1 MSLLDREGIAER
13 IRSLIAHE
21 THQASA
27 AAMLRVPG
35 SELKAAVDPVAP
47 FQSMTVLEAIVRE
60 YGVDP
65 TWLVTG
71 DYDIRT
77 HVLSVDE
84 GAHIVRGIVNA
95 QLLARADRE
104 ITDRKRDS

>member
-21 THQASA
+21 AHPASA

-35 SELKAAVDPVAP
+35 SELKAAIDPVAP
-47 FQSMTVLEAIVRE
+47 FQSMNVLEAVVRE

-65 TWLVTG
+65 TWLITG
-71 DYDIRT
+71 DYDVRT

-95 QLLARADRE
+95 QLLARTDLGLSDGAD
-104 ITDRKRDS
+104 

>member
-1 MSLLDREGIAER
+1 MSLLDREGIAQR

-21 THQASA
+21 THPASA
-27 AAMLRVPG
+27 AELLRVPK

-47 FQSMTVLEAIVRE
+47 FQSMNVLEAIVRE

-65 TWLVTG
+65 SWLVTG

-84 GAHIVRGIVNA
+84 GPHIVRGLVNA
-95 QLLARADRE
+95 QLLARTE
-104 ITDRKRDS
+104 RDVSDGPSD